1 MKVGVIV
8 ECGPQGAET
17 KVIPHLAS
25 LVDPAIQV
33 VEPVSLDDKDKLRRE
48 CGRWAKSL
56 LDQGCDRVLIVWD
69 LMPDWGEY
77 EGSGCRHE
85 DKEQIAASLKG
96 AGLQPNDHRV
106 RLVCVEKML
115 EAWLLADERAL
126 SEFLKTKAHPVTV
139 RRRKRTESV
148 HDPKAALNT
157 LFGTSGSRIRRYVDR
172 EHAIRIV
179 RLLPDLS
186 RLRQCATFCRFE
198 DKLTR

>member
-1 MKVGVIV
+1 MKVGFIV

-17 KVIPHLAS
+17 KVIPHLAG
-25 LVDPAIQV
+25 LVAPDAKLAA
-33 VEPVSLDDKDKLRRE
+33 PVTLDDKDKLRRE
-48 CGRWAKSL
+48 CGRWAKTL
-56 LDQGCDRVLIVWD
+56 LNQGCDRVLIMWD

-96 AGLQPNDHRV
+96 AGLRPNDHRV
-106 RLVCVEKML
+106 RLVCIEKML

-126 SEFLKTKAHPVTV
+126 AKFLETKAHPVTV
-139 RRRKRTESV
+139 RRRKRTESDP
-148 HDPKAALNT
+148 DPKAALNT
-157 LFGTSGSRIRRYVDR
+157 LFGTSDSRIRRYVDR

-186 RLRQCATFCRFE
+186 RLRQCATFCRSE